1 MRRSISLLL
10 GVVAMAS
17 SMLPAAQAAGPRP
30 LEFAPRGIT
39 TDRFPEAKT
48 FQREEVTAHDGV
60 ILSSRVYRPD
70 TSSDPD
76 WKTPVILVHSP
87 YYEAQAGDDNRSM
100 DIVKFFT
107 PKGYTV
113 VLSSVRGTGNSG
125 GCLEQD
131 GPNQAKDF
139 ATLVEHFAAQPW
151 SNGKV
156 GSYGKSYDAETQ
168 NAGAVLDP
176 DGLETM
182 VTVAGISSLYDVA
195 YFDGV
200 PLTLG
205 RPGGA
210 AAYMIY
216 GEGVPTDPP
225 DAVRFS
231 QRQGCHPDNFVN
243 AADPS
248 GDKTNYWAEREFRYG
263 VDDVDA
269 SVLYVQ
275 GLNDFT
281 VSPLGIDGWYDEL
294 PGFKRAI
301 FGQWGHNYPYD
312 TRDELARD
320 DWYDSVHAWFDHE
333 LLGLK
338 TDIEDWPAVQ
348 VQDEANV
355 WRAVPSA
362 AGMGVEHAVPLGEG
376 TLGAPGGEGTVQAF
390 GENEET
396 IWTSEVLEDGLHLSG
411 QAFLDGVIAIDKPD
425 GHLVVTLREVPAEGD
440 SRTLT
445 RGYLSVQHQ
454 ENELRGQAVAPN
466 YPVPYRVRTYPF
478 DKTLAPG
485 SKLQL
490 VLSGSDDS
498 TIPAGNNY
506 AGEVAVD
513 GSSVLR
519 LPIVEEACGLEVAQR
534 SEPLAPVP
542 DCSGGIPEE
551 APSFQPNAVRGHTAE
566 ARIIG
571 SREETVGDVAAVR
584 EWGYLTVRDGIELAF
599 EVVRPKGEG
608 PFPTLFTYDGYAAGA
623 VPDSGYAA
631 RYLPRGYA
639 LVGLNLRGTSC
650 SGGQF
655 DFFQPSEGPDGYE
668 MVEWIAAQPW
678 STGKVG
684 MVGKSYPG
692 ITQLFVAE
700 SQPPHLSAISPGHY
714 FIDAYRDVAFPG
726 GILNYAFASLWSFI
740 SQPAPGYQA
749 QPQDIFAGDETC
761 AEHLDKHARNIP
773 SNPFVQAQQHPYDDP
788 LIQSRSPIQ
797 NLDKIEVPVY
807 TALAWQ
813 DEQLASRQ
821 THSLRLFDELGI
833 TYRAVLSNGDHG
845 MYRRGPQLAELD
857 RFFEVYVEG
866 RDVLRDGTKTKDYLK
881 EPSISILWEQ
891 DRNAPRWKT
900 TLDEWGPQAE
910 AWRLFLGE
918 NAALSTEGGAAGSDS
933 YTHNA
938 AGSQGIGNPSYATFP
953 HDRYLWADYQPPEGT
968 ALAYTSAPLADDV
981 TMLGSGSADLWI
993 TSTAPNV
1000 DLQVTLTEIRPDGQE
1015 VFVQQGWLRTKQRAL
1030 DEEASTEMLPVQTHR
1045 IEDVQPLSA
1054 SEPSEARVEIFPF
1067 GHVFREGSQIRL
1079 WVEAPTVIPQLW
1091 GFQLDPTPAQV
1102 TVWRDEQHP
1111 SSLVLPVADKVG
1123 LPDEAREQPV
1133 CGTPLRQPCRPDPRP
1148 TDARRAL
1155 APPV

>member
-1 MRRSISLLL
+1 MFVPT
-10 GVVAMAS
+10 GVT
-17 SMLPAAQAAGPRP
+17 AAPGRP
-30 LEFAPRGIT
+30 LVFAPEGKT
-39 TDRFPEAKT
+39 ADRFPAAT
-48 FQREEVTAHDGV
+48 AFQRAEVTAHDGV
-60 ILSSRVYRPD
+60 ILSARVFRPD
-70 TSSDPD
+70 TSSDPG

-87 YYEAQAGDDNRSM
+87 YYEGQTGDDTRSM
-100 DIVKFFT
+100 DIVDFFT

-200 PLTLG
+200 PITLSG
-205 RPGGA
+205 PASA
-210 AAYMIY
+210 AAYMTY

-243 AADPS
+243 GADPS
-248 GDKTNYWAEREFRYG
+248 GDMTKYWAEREFRYN
-263 VDDVDA
+263 VEEVEA

-281 VSPLGIDGWYDEL
+281 VSPIDIDGWYDEL
-294 PGFKRAI
+294 PVFKRAI

-312 TRDELARD
+312 APNSIARD
-320 DWYDSVHAWFDHE
+320 DWYDSIHAWFDHE

-338 TDIEDWPAVQ
+338 TDIDEWPAVQ
-348 VQDEANV
+348 VQDENNV

-362 AGMGVEHAVPLGEG
+362 AGMGVEHAVPLGSG
-376 TLGAPGGEGTVQAF
+376 TLGEAAQGSTVAYT
-390 GENEET
+390 ENT
-396 IWTSEVLEDGLHLSG
+396 DAIWTGPELTEPLHLSG
-411 QAFLDGVIAIDKPD
+411 QAFLDATISIDQPD
-425 GHLVVTLREVPAEGD
+425 AHLAVALQELDAAGEV
-440 SRTLT
+440 RTLT

-454 ENELRGQAVAPN
+454 ENTMRGQTITPGYAS
-466 YPVPYRVRTYPF
+466 PYRIRTYPF
-478 DKTLAPG
+478 DKTLASG
-485 SKLQL
+485 SNLQL
-490 VLSGSDDS
+490 VLSGYDPD
-498 TIPAGNNY
+498 TLPAGNAY
-506 AGEVAVD
+506 SAEVHVD

-519 LPIVEEACGLEVAQR
+519 LPIVEETCGLEVAQR
-534 SEPLAPVP
+534 TAPEVEVP
-542 DCSGGIPEE
+542 GCAGGPPDE
-551 APSFQPNAVRGHTAE
+551 APLFEPDAVRGHVATH
-566 ARIIG
+566 RFIG
-571 SREETVGDVAAVR
+571 SREEQVGGVAAVR
-584 EWGYLTVRDGIELAF
+584 EWGYLTVRDGVELAF
-599 EVVRPKGEG
+599 EVVRPKGDG
-608 PFPTLFTYDGYAAGA
+608 PFPTLLTYDGYAAGA

-639 LVGLNLRGTSC
+639 LAGLNLRGSSC

-655 DFFQPSEGPDGYE
+655 DFFQPSEGPDGFE
-668 MVEWIAAQPW
+668 MVEWIADQSW

-700 SQPPHLSAISPGHY
+700 AQPPHLAAISPGHY

-749 QPQDIFAGDETC
+749 QPQEIFAGDQTC
-761 AEHLDKHARNIP
+761 AEHLDKHARNVRT
-773 SNPFVQAQQHPYDDP
+773 NPFIQAQEHPYDDP
-788 LIQSRSPIQ
+788 LIQSRSPIG
-797 NLDKIEVPVY
+797 NLDQIEVPVY

-821 THSLRLFDELGI
+821 THSLRIFDELGI
-833 TYRAVLSNGDHG
+833 DYRAVLSNGDHG

-857 RFFEVYVEG
+857 RFFEAYVEG
-866 RDVLRDGTKTKDYLK
+866 RDQLRDGTKAKDYFK
-881 EPSISILWEQ
+881 EPPISIFWEQ
-891 DRNAPRWKT
+891 DTDAPRWRT
-900 TLDEWGPQAE
+900 TLDSWGPQTDP
-910 AWRLFLGE
+910 WRLFLGE
-918 NAALSTEGGAAGSDS
+918 SSQLTAEQTGTGSDA
-933 YTHNA
+933 YTHSA
-938 AGSQGIGNPSYATFP
+938 AGSQGIGNPAYASMP
-953 HDRYLWADYQPPEGT
+953 QDHYLWADYQPPEGA
-968 ALAYTSAPLADDV
+968 ALVYTSAPLDEDAP
-981 TMLGSGSADLWI
+981 MLGSGSADLWI
-993 TSTAPNV
+993 TATAPNV

-1015 VFVQQGWLRTKQRAL
+1015 VFVQQGWLRTKQRAM
-1030 DEEASTEMLPVQTHR
+1030 DEDASTTLLPVQTHR
-1045 IEDVQPLSA
+1045 VADVQPLSTE
-1054 SEPSEARVEIFPF
+1054 EPSLARVEIFPF

-1102 TVWRDEQHP
+1102 TVWRDAQYP
-1111 SSLVLPVADKVG
+1111 SSVVLPLADKQR
-1123 LPDEAREQPV
+1123 LPADAAEQPE
-1133 CGTPLRQPCRPDPRP
+1133 CGRPLRQPCRPDPRP
-1148 TDARRAL
+1148 AETRRSL
-1155 APPV
+1155 APPL